1 MSLTFIP
8 NSSPSY
14 MALSTD
20 ISGSKISGAS
30 YKGGTVYC
38 TDTHVT
44 YVILDDLTLAEIPA
58 ISLGSLSSSEDHIGE
73 VGGKLTS
80 GSVEFTNTSGSG
92 TAYSIGDTVSAGSAI
107 TTPYEIPNVFRV
119 NGGSGYIVSLAVAT
133 DKSGQ
138 TPNFRVHFY
147 SGSSATL
154 SGDNSPY
161 KDSYADTQYKLRPFD
176 LPSMSSSTDTSG
188 SCSRAWDTTTI
199 RQPVIARS
207 NSKSLWVGIETLSA
221 FTPAATSE
229 KYTVSVIMDNN

>member
-1 MSLTFIP
+1 MAYTFIP
-8 NSSPSY
+8 YTAPSY

-20 ISGSKISGAS
+20 ISGSKIAGVS
-30 YKGGTVYC
+30 YKGATVFC
-38 TDTHVT
+38 TDTQIT
-44 YVILDDLTLAEIPA
+44 YLVQDDLTLVEIPA
-58 ISLGSLSSSEDHIGE
+58 VSLGSLASSEYHIGE

-92 TAYSIGDTVSAGSAI
+92 TAYSIGDTVSGGSAI
-107 TTPYEIPNVFRV
+107 TAPYEIPNVFRV

-133 DKSGQ
+133 DKSSV

-154 SGDNSPY
+154 SGDNLPY
-161 KDSYADTQYKLRPFD
+161 KDSYADNQYKLRPFD

-188 SCSRAWDTTTI
+188 SCSRAWDTTTV

-207 NSKSLWVGIETLSA
+207 NSKSLWVALETLSA
-221 FTPAATSE
+221 FTPAAGSE